1 MPFCHPVSTSP
12 DFRRLRQNSQIMVTY
27 LLFYNEHTLNSL
39 SLERDLSAVTND
51 VPLTSVGS
59 ISSHT
64 RPVECLDA
72 FAQSDTSAI
81 LYTADTM
88 GVIKIWELT
97 KDQSTP
103 PVWRSTLKSELNHHR
118 TRINEL
124 YFGNGQLW
132 TGDRKWF

>member
-1 MPFCHPVSTSP
+1 MPFCHPIPTSF
-12 DFRRLRQNSQIMVTY
+12 DFWKLRQDSQIMVTFR
-27 LLFYNEHTLNSL
+27 LSHNVVHTKQFVMK
-39 SLERDLSAVTND
+39 RDLSTITSDAS
-51 VPLTSVGS
+51 LTSVGS

-72 FAQSDTSAI
+72 FAQSNTSAI

-103 PVWRSTLKSELNHHR
+103 PRWRSTLKAELSHHR

-132 TGDRKWF
+132 TGD